1 MTEARTETK
10 AKTEATTGPGARPPA
25 GPPALL
31 GCARATRTGVDC
43 AGPAGWTDPPG
54 VRAGRPAPDV
64 FELSRDS
71 PGDRP
76 VYYRVGPGRVEWGE
90 DLRAFRADGSPR
102 PPRTGQL
109 LALVHG
115 TVPSPDT
122 TLLPDVRRLAVGTV
136 VRVDAA
142 GVTVT
147 RQRPELA
154 EPGTGPAEA
163 VGRALDG
170 LKGEYAIAYSG
181 GLASAFVAASALAA
195 GHRPVLLHADFGGAR
210 GGSPAVPSPVPGL
223 EIRHVPV
230 DPARLFAH
238 EPVSGR
244 EPVPP
249 LPDTEVP
256 RRLME
261 RLSES
266 CGLPV
271 VSGGLLKDLTSARLP
286 EAGTGYRGWRLLGC
300 EPFHVTDTLRGLA
313 EARELLGGNTVFPPG
328 PYDREPAAGRPPGR
342 PGTPGWTGATPLPG
356 LTEEGEEALAASRRG
371 MLALWKGHLDFLDP
385 VSGRVVAGV
394 EERGTG
400 GAVLPA
406 LDPQVIAAVAA
417 LRPTKLGRIRRG
429 VFHNHLPLERALR
442 GRRTHGLCR
451 APAGHWLRRGALAHL
466 HRERARLHAWLER
479 DRALADL
486 GVLDVDRVLAVL
498 RDGRELADHAMPVL
512 RLVWVCQW
520 LRGTR

>member
-1 MTEARTETK
+1 MTDARTETETEARTETQ
-10 AKTEATTGPGARPPA
+10 ARPGAGATTPA
-25 GPPALL
+25 GPPARP

-43 AGPAGWTDPPG
+43 AGPPGWTDPPG
-54 VRAGRPAPDV
+54 VRTGRPAPGV

-90 DLRAFRADGSPR
+90 DLRAFLADGPHR
-102 PPRTGQL
+102 PPRTGHL

-115 TVPSPDT
+115 TVPSPDA

-147 RQRPELA
+147 RQRPEPA
-154 EPGTGPAEA
+154 EPGTGLAEA

-170 LKGEYAIAYSG
+170 LNGEYAIAYSG
-181 GLASAFVAASALAA
+181 GLASAFVAVSALAA

-210 GGSPAVPSPVPGL
+210 GGGAPVVPSPVPGL
-223 EIRHVPV
+223 EIRRVPV

-244 EPVPP
+244 EPLPP

-256 RRLME
+256 RRLMD

-271 VSGGLLKDLTSARLP
+271 VSGGLLKDLVSARLP

-300 EPFHVTDTLRGLA
+300 EPFHVNATLRGLA
-313 EARELLGGNTVFPPG
+313 EARRLLGGNTVFPPG
-328 PYDREPAAGRPPGR
+328 AYDREPAAGRPPGR
-342 PGTPGWTGATPLPG
+342 PGPPGGTGAPPRPG
-356 LTEEGEEALAASRRG
+356 L
-371 MLALWKGHLDFLDP
+371 
-385 VSGRVVAGV
+385 
-394 EERGTG
+394 
-400 GAVLPA
+400 
-406 LDPQVIAAVAA
+406 
-417 LRPTKLGRIRRG
+417 
-429 VFHNHLPLERALR
+429 
-442 GRRTHGLCR
+442 
-451 APAGHWLRRGALAHL
+451 
-466 HRERARLHAWLER
+466 
-479 DRALADL
+479 
-486 GVLDVDRVLAVL
+486 
-498 RDGRELADHAMPVL
+498 
-512 RLVWVCQW
+512 
-520 LRGTR
+520 